1 MPNIDYRSSS
11 REFPGSNRGII
22 PSDYRNNLHVL
33 APQLKYSNKIYSFS
47 PKPNRRKETNLR
59 TVDRQRGGKN
69 EFKDRKKKQ
78 QQRREQATYLFPKV
92 RALTN
97 GHLRSTVLVSK
108 KETRKKRLSTKESNK
123 HTQEKAEEQKAG
135 SIGRGDSG
143 GGEGGVNCEAF
154 PRAYPWKMPSVRAA
168 GAMRPPV
175 SFVPL
180 SLPPSLLPRLA
191 RVYLP
196 FLLPSPPP
204 RSRHL

>member
-108 KETRKKRLSTKESNK
+108 KETRKKKAK
-123 HTQEKAEEQKAG
+123 HQRIEQTHT
-135 SIGRGDSG
+135 RESG
-143 GGEGGVNCEAF
+143 GAKGRQHREGGFRGGRRWSE
-154 PRAYPWKMPSVRAA
+154 
-168 GAMRPPV
+168 
-175 SFVPL
+175 L
-180 SLPPSLLPRLA
+180 
-191 RVYLP
+191 
-196 FLLPSPPP
+196 
-204 RSRHL
+204 